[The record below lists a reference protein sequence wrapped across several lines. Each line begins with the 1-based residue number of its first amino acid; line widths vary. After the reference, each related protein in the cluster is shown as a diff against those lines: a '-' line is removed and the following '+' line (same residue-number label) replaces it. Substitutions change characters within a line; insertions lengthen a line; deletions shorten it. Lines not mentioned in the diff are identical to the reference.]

1 MLAVDLFSDPD
12 TMARAGSTLPLGSD
26 GRTAAQTATLFPQE
40 LAEMKHLLKADL
52 ARLPVDRFNGTDS
65 ELMRFAHAAGLRK
78 VSCSMLCS
86 MWPAQDCRRAAWL
99 PPQKDQDVI
108 GYGSTQPEPPGAW

>member
-12 TMARAGSTLPLGSD
+12 TMARAGSMLPLGSD
-26 GRTAAQTATLFPQE
+26 GRTAAQTATLYPQE

-52 ARLPVDRFNGTDS
+52 AKLPVDRFNGTNS

-78 VSCSMLCS
+78 ASCNMLCFV
-86 MWPAQDCRRAAWL
+86 WPAYDHRRAAWL
-99 PPQKDQDVI
+99 PPQR
-108 GYGSTQPEPPGAW
+108 GPG

>member
-1 MLAVDLFSDPD
+1 M
-12 TMARAGSTLPLGSD
+12 LPLGSD
-26 GRTAAQTATLFPQE
+26 GRTAAQTATLYPQE

-78 VSCSMLCS
+78 VSCALCGLYKIVGE
-86 MWPAQDCRRAAWL
+86 L
-99 PPQKDQDVI
+99 PSSLLKVGQDVV
-108 GYGSTQPEPPGAW
+108 GVERRDARGMVNR